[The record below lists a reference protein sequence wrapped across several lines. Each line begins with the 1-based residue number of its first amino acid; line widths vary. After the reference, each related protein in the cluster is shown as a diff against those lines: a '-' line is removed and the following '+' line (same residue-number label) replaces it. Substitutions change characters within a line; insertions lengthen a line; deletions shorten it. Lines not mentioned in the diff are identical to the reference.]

1 MVVTGRSTDQVARA
15 GVLGRTDAAM
25 SWHACGTGSDTYT

>member
-25 SWHACGTGSDTYT
+25 

>member
-25 SWHACGTGSDTYT
+25 SWH